1 MISPGIYLVVTAWII
16 RTGGLFQ
23 SGNKETQNPAIRR
36 FDDGVR
42 DLRWHRRKTR
52 IGDLFMKRTLITA
65 LLAGTAALSH
75 AQTAPA
81 AGRQNVNTLR
91 TVVEQ
96 FLQTQTAGLP
106 GTVTVKVGAID
117 ARTALAACP
126 APEAFLQPGARA
138 WGKTT
143 VGVRCTAPSNWTI
156 FVQAQVNV
164 QADYVAAALPLAQGQ
179 PIEQGQLVLV
189 KGDIAAMPN
198 GIITDM
204 AQAIGRTPTVSLAAG
219 TPLRVDTLRSRP
231 VVQQGQAVRL
241 VTSGNGFSVSAE
253 GKAIGNAGDGQI
265 VQVRTP
271 AGSVVSGTARA
282 GGMVE
287 VAF

>member
-1 MISPGIYLVVTAWII
+1 
-16 RTGGLFQ
+16 
-23 SGNKETQNPAIRR
+23 
-36 FDDGVR
+36 
-42 DLRWHRRKTR
+42 
-52 IGDLFMKRTLITA
+52 MKRTLITA
-65 LLAGTAALSH
+65 LLIGAAALAH
-75 AQTAPA
+75 AQTTPA
-81 AGRQNVNTLR
+81 GGRQNVNTLR

-143 VGVRCTAPSNWTI
+143 VGVRCTAPSNWTL

-179 PIEQGQLVLV
+179 PIEQSQLVLM

-204 AQAIGRTPTVSLAAG
+204 AQAIGRTPTVSLVAG

-253 GKAIGNAGDGQI
+253 GKAIGNASDGQI

-271 AGSVVSGTARA
+271 SGSVVSGTARS

>member
-1 MISPGIYLVVTAWII
+1 MSTHYKLV
-16 RTGGLFQ
+16 
-23 SGNKETQNPAIRR
+23 
-36 FDDGVR
+36 
-42 DLRWHRRKTR
+42 RK
-52 IGDLFMKRTLITA
+52 
-65 LLAGTAALSH
+65 LAAALFACASLASMPAS

-81 AGRQNVNTLR
+81 APAAGAIAGARQNVNALR

-96 FLQTQTAGLP
+96 FLQTETAGLP
-106 GTVTVKVGAID
+106 GEVKVKVGAID
-117 ARTALAACP
+117 PRTALAACP

-156 FVQAQVNV
+156 FVQAQVSV
-164 QADYVAAALPLAQGQ
+164 QAEYVAAALPLAQGQ
-179 PIEQGQLVLV
+179 PIEGAQLVMV

-198 GIITDM
+198 GIVTDM
-204 AQAIGRTPTVSLAAG
+204 GQAIGRTPTVSLAAG
-219 TPLRVDTLRSRP
+219 TPLRTDTLRSKP

-241 VTSGNGFSVSAE
+241 VSNGNGFSVSAE
-253 GKAIGNAGDGQI
+253 GRAIGTAGDGQV

-271 AGSVVSGTARA
+271 SGSVVSGTAHA

-287 VAF
+287 IAF

>member
-1 MISPGIYLVVTAWII
+1 
-16 RTGGLFQ
+16 
-23 SGNKETQNPAIRR
+23 
-36 FDDGVR
+36 
-42 DLRWHRRKTR
+42 
-52 IGDLFMKRTLITA
+52 MKRTLITA
-65 LLAGTAALSH
+65 LLIGSAALAH
-75 AQTAPA
+75 AQTTPA

-96 FLQTQTAGLP
+96 FLRTQTAGLP

-143 VGVRCTAPSNWTI
+143 VGVRCTAPSNWTLY
-156 FVQAQVNV
+156 VQAQVNV

-179 PIEQGQLVLV
+179 PIEQSQLVLM

-204 AQAIGRTPTVSLAAG
+204 AQAIGRTPTVSLVAG
-219 TPLRVDTLRSRP
+219 TPLRQDTLRSRP

-253 GKAIGNAGDGQI
+253 GKAIGNASDGQI

-271 AGSVVSGTARA
+271 SGSVVSGTARS